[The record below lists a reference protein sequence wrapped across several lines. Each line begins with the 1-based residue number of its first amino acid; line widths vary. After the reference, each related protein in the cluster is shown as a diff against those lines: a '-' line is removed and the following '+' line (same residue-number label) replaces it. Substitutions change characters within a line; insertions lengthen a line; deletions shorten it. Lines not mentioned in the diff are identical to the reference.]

1 MSSSK
6 DRQKRSLEQG
16 PGEVKAPAT
25 EGRALL
31 RSAGLVSAFTLLS
44 RILGLVR
51 DIVFAR
57 LVGLGPYADAF
68 HAAFRIPNLLRDLF
82 AEGALSAAFVPTYT
96 KARAESAQRG
106 FDLASRALSL
116 LAVILSGL
124 CLLGLLFTT
133 PLVGFLATGFAETP
147 GKIELTVRLTRIM
160 LPFLPLVSFAAVAM
174 GMLNAHGRFGLPA
187 LAPSMFNLVAIVW
200 GAVLWA
206 LGYGPEKVVVGWA
219 LGTLVGGL
227 AQFLVQTPALWRE
240 GWRFRPQWAPWDPGI
255 VAMAKLMAPA
265 TVGLA
270 AVQVNIFVSTRFAS
284 HEESAVA
291 ALQYAFRVLYL
302 PIGLFGVSVGTVAA
316 AGLAHR
322 AAAGDTGGLKSTLQH
337 SLCNL
342 AFLTVPA
349 TLGLLI
355 LPVPI
360 VRLLFERGRFGPEAT
375 AMTALA
381 LLLYSIGLPAYA
393 GVKVLAPAF
402 YALGSPR
409 VPFLASVS
417 AVATNLVVIFALH
430 AHLGFRA
437 IPLGTSLGSL
447 VNAAILLLVLEKR
460 LGGIWERSMVR
471 SLAKTA
477 AAALLMAPV
486 TSVSAVWL
494 EEWVGV
500 RGLAAQLVTGLGP
513 VLAGGLA
520 YGLAALALRSPEAR
534 ALASGVL
541 RRRA

>member
-16 PGEVKAPAT
+16 PGEVKASGA
-25 EGRALL
+25 EGRALM
-31 RSAGLVSAFTLLS
+31 RSAGLVSMFTMLS

-51 DIVFAR
+51 DVVFAR

-96 KARAESAQRG
+96 KARAESAERG
-106 FDLASRALSL
+106 FELASRALSL

-124 CLLGLLFTT
+124 CLLGFLFAT
-133 PLVGFLATGFAETP
+133 PLVGFLAAGFAETP
-147 GKIELTVRLTRIM
+147 GKLELTVRLTRIM

-174 GMLNAHGRFGLPA
+174 GVLNAHGRFDIPA

-206 LGYGPEKVVVGWA
+206 LNYGPERVVFGWA
-219 LGTLVGGL
+219 VATLAGGL
-227 AQFLVQTPALWRE
+227 AQFLVQVPALWRE
-240 GWRFRPQWAPWDPGI
+240 GWRFRPRWAPWDPGI
-255 VAMAKLMAPA
+255 LAIAKLMAPA

-270 AVQVNIFVSTRFAS
+270 AVQVNIFISTRFAS
-284 HEESAVA
+284 HDESAVA
-291 ALQYAFRVLYL
+291 ALQYAFRILYL
-302 PIGLFGVSVGTVAA
+302 PIGLFGVSVGTVATV
-316 AGLAHR
+316 GLARR
-322 AAAGDTGGLKSTLQH
+322 AAAGDTAGLKGTLQH

-349 TLGLLI
+349 TLGLLL

-360 VRLLFERGRFGPEAT
+360 VRLLFERGRFRPEDT

-381 LLLYSIGLPAYA
+381 LLLYGIGLPAYA

-402 YALGSPR
+402 YAMGSPR
-409 VPFLASVS
+409 IPFLASVS
-417 AVATNLVVIFALH
+417 AVAANLVTILALH
-430 AHLGFRA
+430 SQLGFRA
-437 IPLGTSLGSL
+437 IPLGTSVGSL
-447 VNAAILLLVLEKR
+447 LNAVILLLALKAR
-460 LGGIWERSMVR
+460 LGGIGDRSTLR

-477 AAALLMAPV
+477 AAALLMAPIV
-486 TSVSAVWL
+486 VLSAHGL
-494 EEWVGV
+494 EAWVGV
-500 RGLAAQLVTGLGP
+500 RGLYAQLVTGLGP
-513 VLAGGLA
+513 VLAGGLVYA
-520 YGLAALALRSPEAR
+520 SAALALGSPEAR
-534 ALASGVL
+534 ALAGSVL
-541 RRRA
+541 RRWP

>member
-1 MSSSK
+1 VSSSK
-6 DRQKRSLEQG
+6 DLQKRSLEQG
-16 PGEVKAPAT
+16 AREVKAPSGEA
-25 EGRALL
+25 GALL
-31 RSAGLVSAFTLLS
+31 RSAGVVSAFTLLS

-51 DIVFAR
+51 DVVFAR
-57 LVGLGPYADAF
+57 LVGLGLYADAF

-82 AEGALSAAFVPTYT
+82 AEGALSAAFVPTYS
-96 KARAESAQRG
+96 KARAESPARG
-106 FDLASRALSL
+106 FELASRALSL

-124 CLLGLLFTT
+124 CLLGFHFAT
-133 PLVGFLATGFAETP
+133 PLVGFLAAGFAETP

-174 GMLNAHGRFGLPA
+174 GMLNAHGRFGVPA

-206 LGYGPEKVVVGWA
+206 LNYAPEQVVLGWA
-219 LGTLVGGL
+219 MATLVGGL
-227 AQFLVQTPALWRE
+227 AQFLIQVPALWWE
-240 GWRFRPQWAPWDPGI
+240 GWRFRPRWAPRDPGI
-255 VAMAKLMAPA
+255 LAMAKLMAPA

-270 AVQVNIFVSTRFAS
+270 AVQVNIFISTRFAS
-284 HEESAVA
+284 HDEGAVA
-291 ALQYAFRVLYL
+291 ALQYAFRILYL

-316 AGLAHR
+316 AGLARR
-322 AAAGDTGGLKSTLQH
+322 AAVGDTGGLKSTLQH

-349 TLGLLI
+349 TLGLLM

-360 VRLLFERGRFGPEAT
+360 VRLLFERGRFRPEDT

-381 LLLYSIGLPAYA
+381 LLLYGIGLPAYA

-402 YALGSPR
+402 YAMGSPR

-417 AVATNLVVIFALH
+417 AVVTNLVVIFALH
-430 AHLGFRA
+430 ARLGFRA

-447 VNAAILLLVLEKR
+447 VNVAILLLVLDKR
-460 LGGIWERSMVR
+460 LGGVWDRFMQR
-471 SLAKTA
+471 SLARTA

-486 TSVSAVWL
+486 ATLSGRWL
-494 EEWVGV
+494 EAWVGV
-500 RGLAAQLVTGLGP
+500 RGLQAQLVTGLGP
-513 VLAGGLA
+513 VMAGGLV

-534 ALASGVL
+534 ALASSLL